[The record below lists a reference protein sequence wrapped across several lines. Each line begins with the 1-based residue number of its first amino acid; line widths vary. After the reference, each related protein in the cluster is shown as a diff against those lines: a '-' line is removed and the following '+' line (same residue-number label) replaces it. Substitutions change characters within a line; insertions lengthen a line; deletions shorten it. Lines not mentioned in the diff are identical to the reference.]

1 MVPQS
6 AMNSML
12 AMLDRRTYWCISRQ
26 RCWGVPIPVF
36 YHKETAEPLIN
47 KYTRD
52 HLINLMKEHGT
63 DCWWTLPLD
72 QLLTKEILIKSGG
85 SDVSNYVKG
94 EDILDIWFDSGISWA
109 NVLSD
114 VDNIADVYLEGKD
127 QLGGWFQSSLLTSV
141 AVKKQVPFRKLI
153 VHGFTLN
160 ETGEKMS
167 KSLGNVVDPDIVING
182 GQDLNQDPPYGAD
195 ILRWWVAES
204 NVFTEV
210 LIGQKILQAAK
221 EDVFKLRNTLRF
233 LLGNLYNFNPEIDRV
248 SNEEM
253 LLVDQYMLHL
263 LQDYG
268 IKITEAYKEYD
279 FGKVIRLM
287 LAFINR
293 ELSNFYFSIIKDRLY
308 CEDEKHPKRRS
319 CQTVLD
325 EALDVITRSVAPIL
339 PHLAE
344 EIFQHLSNTKEPLS
358 VFHTGW
364 IKTSSVWKKPG
375 IVEAI
380 EGACAIRDSF
390 LSSIPGKNTSEY
402 DVTIIIEP
410 SLLLELMEQLQKDQ
424 VSSTSELNELMM
436 ASHTTLLT
444 SVPRDLPADTD
455 LIEGKF
461 IINLEGGDLIEESRY
476 VVIVQQA
483 AKEKCPRCKKYT
495 SDMALN
501 PCPRCLEVI
510 AGKWTT

>member
-1 MVPQS
+1 
-6 AMNSML
+6 
-12 AMLDRRTYWCISRQ
+12 
-26 RCWGVPIPVF
+26 
-36 YHKETAEPLIN
+36 
-47 KYTRD
+47 
-52 HLINLMKEHGT
+52 
-63 DCWWTLPLD
+63 
-72 QLLTKEILIKSGG
+72 
-85 SDVSNYVKG
+85 
-94 EDILDIWFDSGISWA
+94 
-109 NVLSD
+109 
-114 VDNIADVYLEGKD
+114 
-127 QLGGWFQSSLLTSV
+127 
-141 AVKKQVPFRKLI
+141 
-153 VHGFTLN
+153 
-160 ETGEKMS
+160 
-167 KSLGNVVDPDIVING
+167 
-182 GQDLNQDPPYGAD
+182 
-195 ILRWWVAES
+195 
-204 NVFTEV
+204 
-210 LIGQKILQAAK
+210 
-221 EDVFKLRNTLRF
+221 
-233 LLGNLYNFNPEIDRV
+233 
-248 SNEEM
+248 
-253 LLVDQYMLHL
+253 MLHL